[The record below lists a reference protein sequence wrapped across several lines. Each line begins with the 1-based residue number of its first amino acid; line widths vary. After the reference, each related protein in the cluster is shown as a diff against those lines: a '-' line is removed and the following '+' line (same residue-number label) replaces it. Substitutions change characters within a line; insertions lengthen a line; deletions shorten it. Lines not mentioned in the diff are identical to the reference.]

1 MGDVLKL
8 AHSRE
13 GHHHQWN
20 HFRFK
25 KIRILIIIKQ
35 PGFITAEYTR
45 QKVKRKTMRRSKP
58 NVNEN
63 ICRSINKGFEVST

>member
-13 GHHHQWN
+13 GHHHQCN

-25 KIRILIIIKQ
+25 KIIILIIIKQ
-35 PGFITAEYTR
+35 PGFITAKYTR
-45 QKVKRKTMRRSKP
+45 RKVKRKTVRRSKT
-58 NVNEN
+58 NVKEN

>member
-13 GHHHQWN
+13 GHHHQCS
-20 HFRFK
+20 HFRLK
-25 KIRILIIIKQ
+25 KIIILIIIKQ
-35 PGFITAEYTR
+35 SGFITAKCTR
-45 QKVKRKTMRRSKP
+45 QKVKRKTVRRSKP

-63 ICRSINKGFEVST
+63 ICRSLNKSFEVST